1 MRHRRQ
7 LTSNGKW
14 RLLHTQSAQRHL
26 AQSRSGDIGS
36 SSSGDGSCSS
46 GGGGGVSSDDIKS
59 VNAGPGSVTTADDI
73 PVLLC
78 PLLG

>member
-36 SSSGDGSCSS
+36 SGGGGDGSSS
-46 GGGGGVSSDDIKS
+46 VSSDVIKS
-59 VNAGPGSVTTADDI
+59 VNAGPGSVATADDI